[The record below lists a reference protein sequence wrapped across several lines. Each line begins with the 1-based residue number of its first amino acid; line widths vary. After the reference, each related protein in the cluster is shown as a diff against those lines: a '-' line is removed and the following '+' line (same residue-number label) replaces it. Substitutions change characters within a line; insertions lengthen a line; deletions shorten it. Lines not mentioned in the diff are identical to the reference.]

1 MSFTLSLAKLNDIL
15 DSAKLSIHYLNET
28 IHDEH
33 VDSETLDSNIL
44 NYVSN
49 SLVFNATKEL
59 LDRRIQGSEHNWVSD
74 ILDIYQKYN
83 DFNSELV
90 TFENAY
96 GIFSEFFGR
105 LNGSDEE
112 LALEE
117 DL

>member
-15 DSAKLSIHYLNET
+15 DSAKLSLHYLNET

-33 VDSETLDSNIL
+33 ADREMLDSNIL
-44 NYVSN
+44 HYVSD

-59 LDRRIQGSEHNWVSD
+59 LNECVQGSEHNWASD
-74 ILDIYQKYN
+74 VLDVYQKYN
-83 DFNSELV
+83 DFDTKLS
-90 TFENAY
+90 TFEHTY
-96 GIFSEFFGR
+96 DIFAEFFGR

-112 LALEE
+112 FPSEE